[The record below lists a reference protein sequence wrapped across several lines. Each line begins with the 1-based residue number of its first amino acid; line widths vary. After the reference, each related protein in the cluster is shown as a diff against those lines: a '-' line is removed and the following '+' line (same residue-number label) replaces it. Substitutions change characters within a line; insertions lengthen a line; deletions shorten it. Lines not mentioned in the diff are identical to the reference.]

1 MHISQKSST
10 FAPAFGDF
18 INFCRIM
25 FFRNISQQL
34 FTNKNNEKFVGL
46 RVKSEGIECPNDESR
61 SMHEIAERDAA
72 TMAQLV
78 EQRIR
83 NAWVAGSSS
92 KSVAKIYIKY

>member
-1 MHISQKSST
+1 M
-10 FAPAFGDF
+10 
-18 INFCRIM
+18 
-25 FFRNISQQL
+25 
-34 FTNKNNEKFVGL
+34 GL

-83 NAWVAGSSS
+83 NAWVAGSSPASGS
-92 KSVAKIYIKY
+92 K